1 MALGYNFSYSVL
13 ADVYAVADTEP
24 EYRDELL
31 KFAAD
36 LEQMGYGT
44 FEGTDYLMNPS
55 SKYPDEIIS
64 QEDYT
69 SELADR
75 AEEDGLFDFI
85 ELATSC
91 GE

>member
-1 MALGYNFSYSVL
+1 MLGYNFSYSTL
-13 ADVYAVADTEP
+13 ADVYAVAEDEP
-24 EYRDELL
+24 KYREELL
-31 KFAAD
+31 QFATD
-36 LEQMGYGT
+36 LEPQGCGT
-44 FEGTDYLMNPS
+44 FEDKEYMMNPS

-75 AEEDGLFDFI
+75 AEEDGLFDYI
-85 ELATSC
+85 DLATSY

>member
-1 MALGYNFSYSVL
+1 MLGYNFSYSTL
-13 ADVYAVADTEP
+13 ADVYAVANDEP
-24 EYRDELL
+24 KYKKELL

-36 LEQMGYGT
+36 LEQMGCGS
-44 FEGTDYLMNPS
+44 FEGKEYIMNPS

-69 SELADR
+69 SELADK
-75 AEEDGLFDFI
+75 AEADGLFDYI
-85 ELATSC
+85 SLATGC

>member
-1 MALGYNFSYSVL
+1 MSLNYNFSYSTL
-13 ADVYAVADTEP
+13 ADVYAVAKDEP
-24 EYRDELL
+24 KYRKELL
-31 KFAAD
+31 QFATD
-36 LEQMGYGT
+36 LEQQGYGT
-44 FEGTDYLMNPS
+44 FEGKDYMMNPS

-75 AEEDGLFDFI
+75 AEEDGLFGYI
-85 ELATSC
+85 ELATSY